1 MKMVSRFWV
10 LPLLMCS
17 VLSVAAFADGG
28 HADRK
33 KKHEN
38 VPEGGSSVAYL
49 SLAAVACIGAVTL
62 KSRSRENAK
71 AKS

>member
-1 MKMVSRFWV
+1 MKMLARFWA

-28 HADRK
+28 HDK
-33 KKHEN
+33 KKHKN
-38 VPEGGSSVAYL
+38 VPEGGSSIAYL

-62 KSRSRENAK
+62 KSRSRETAK
-71 AKS
+71 VKA

>member
-28 HADRK
+28 HADK
-33 KKHEN
+33 KRHKN

-62 KSRSRENAK
+62 KSRKRETAK